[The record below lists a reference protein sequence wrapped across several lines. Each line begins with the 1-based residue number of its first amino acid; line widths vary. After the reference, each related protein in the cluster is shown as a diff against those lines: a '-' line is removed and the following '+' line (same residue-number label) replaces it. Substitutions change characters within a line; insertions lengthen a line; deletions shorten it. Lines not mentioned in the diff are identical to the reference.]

1 MSGSGINWAIWKS
14 APCSR
19 QVTMPATHH
28 SVFTGRM
35 PFLSPNQQRQ
45 TLKAKLVS
53 KKCLK
58 ITKVD
63 LFKKRFMIV
72 LFHMRA
78 GEDEH

>member
-1 MSGSGINWAIWKS
+1 
-14 APCSR
+14 
-19 QVTMPATHH
+19 MPATHH

-35 PFLSPNQQRQ
+35 PFLSPNQQHQ

-58 ITKVD
+58 ITKVG
-63 LFKKRFMIV
+63 LFKKRLMIV